1 MPTTHKMPNKFRNEG
16 SGRYVILHATK
27 WSRGKKGL
35 EPRTRIIAVM
45 FPSIKGEFGKYA
57 VRYQNWDGATWGG
70 GSCNSKQ
77 EVHEIFKRKVH
88 DHNASFRKGNISHL
102 PGIVR

>member
-1 MPTTHKMPNKFRNEG
+1 MATTHKMPNKFRNEG
-16 SGRYVILHATK
+16 SGRYHILHMSR

-35 EPRTRIIAVM
+35 EPRARIIAIM
-45 FPSIKGEFGKYA
+45 FPSVKEEFGKYA

-70 GSCNSKQ
+70 GSCNSKPAVF
-77 EVHEIFKRKVH
+77 EAFKKKYYE
-88 DHNASFRKGNISHL
+88 HNASFRKGNISHL